1 MAYRNRAEAADS
13 HSDSGLRCPL
23 VAQCLRQ
30 GLVTTLEVFMQTVID
45 PVCGMSVDPENAA
58 GHSKFEGRDYYFCSV
73 ACKTQ
78 FDANPG
84 NYRHADT
91 AGSTGT
97 GEPPYTKTGDMV
109 APKFGAA
116 GSGGAE
122 YEPLPGDKRDK
133 RT

>member
-1 MAYRNRAEAADS
+1 M
-13 HSDSGLRCPL
+13 L
-23 VAQCLRQ
+23 
-30 GLVTTLEVFMQTVID
+30 TTTPEVIMHTVID

-91 AGSTGT
+91 AASRGT
-97 GEPPYTKTGDMV
+97 DDPPYTKTGDMV
-109 APKFGAA
+109 SPKFGAA

-122 YEPLPGDKRDK
+122 YEPLPGDKRE
-133 RT
+133 

>member
-1 MAYRNRAEAADS
+1 
-13 HSDSGLRCPL
+13 
-23 VAQCLRQ
+23 
-30 GLVTTLEVFMQTVID
+30 MQSVID

-58 GHSKFEGRDYYFCSV
+58 AQSKFEGRDYYFCSV

-84 NYRHADT
+84 NYRHADA
-91 AGSTGT
+91 AGSTHRIAGD
-97 GEPPYTKTGDMV
+97 PPYTKTGDMV
-109 APKFGAA
+109 SPKFGAA

-122 YEPLPGDKRDK
+122 YEPLPGDKSDK